1 MSKYVRKSVNRMKGY
16 TPGEQPSDPRIIKL
30 NTNENPYA
38 PSPAVGRAL
47 EDFDF
52 TNLGLYPDPLSTK
65 LCGMIAS
72 YHGCETCRVLAGN
85 GSDELLALCV
95 RAFVEAKGKV
105 GFYEPS
111 YSLYPVLAEMHGLR
125 TTVVPLGPD
134 FDWAMPDEVD
144 ASLFFLANPNAPTGI
159 MYPMEQVRH
168 FCERFSG
175 VVVIDE
181 AYVDFADASCM
192 SLALELENVIVLRT
206 FSKSF
211 SLAGLRLGYAVG
223 SPELIG
229 ALSKLKDSYNLDRIT
244 QELGCAAFADIEYMR
259 SNCENIKNIRNWT
272 AAELK
277 KRSFRVYPSQTNFLW
292 VEPSGIDAATLF
304 EKLREQK
311 ILVRYFPGPR
321 TGCCLRISMGTR
333 AQMDELLAVA
343 DRILKQA

>member
-1 MSKYVRKSVNRMKGY
+1 MNKYVRKNVNRMKGY
-16 TPGEQPSDPRIIKL
+16 TPGEQPSDPLIIKL

-52 TNLGLYPDPLSTK
+52 TNLGLYPDPLATK
-65 LCGMIAS
+65 LRGMIAA

-95 RAFVEAKGKV
+95 RAFVEGRGKI
-105 GFYEPS
+105 GFFEPS

-125 TTVVPLGPD
+125 AIAVPLGPD
-134 FDWAMPDEVD
+134 FEWAMPDEVD

-168 FCERFSG
+168 FCERFPG

-181 AYVDFADASCM
+181 AYADFAEANCM

-223 SPELIG
+223 APELVG
-229 ALSKLKDSYNLDRIT
+229 AMSKLKDSYNVDRIAQT
-244 QELGCAAFADIEYMR
+244 LGCAAFADMDYMR
-259 SNCENIKNIRNWT
+259 SNCENIKNIRRHT
-272 AAELK
+272 SAELE
-277 KRSFRVYPSQTNFLW
+277 KRSFRVFPSQANFLW
-292 VEPSGIDAATLF
+292 VEPSGIEAAVLF
-304 EKLREQK
+304 EKLRERN

-321 TGCCLRISMGTR
+321 TGRCLRISMGTR
-333 AQMDELLAVA
+333 AQMDVLLGAV
-343 DRILKQA
+343 DRILQLK